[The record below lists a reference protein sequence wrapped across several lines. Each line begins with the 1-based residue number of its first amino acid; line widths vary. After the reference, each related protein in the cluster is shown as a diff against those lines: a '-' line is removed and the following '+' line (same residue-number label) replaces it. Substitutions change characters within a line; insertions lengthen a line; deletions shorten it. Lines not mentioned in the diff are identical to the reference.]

1 MKLTWFGHS
10 CFKLE
15 SADGVIVFDPSENGR
30 VPGYDALPKV
40 FEADEVLCSHGHGDH
55 NAADLVQLSGKKFG
69 GGIKLVDSWHD
80 EAQGTKRGS
89 NKIAVV
95 ETEGLKVVHM
105 GDIGCELDD
114 VQSAALASADVLMI
128 PVGGFYTVDAK
139 TARSIADKLGAKV
152 VVPMHYRSGER
163 GYDVIATVDEF
174 LTISENVKKYADGV
188 IEITAETEPQ
198 TAHLGYK
205 GKF

>member
-10 CFKLE
+10 CFKME
-15 SADGVIVFDPSENGR
+15 SADGAIVFDPSENGR
-30 VPGYDALPKV
+30 VPGYDALPEV

-55 NAADLVQLSGKKFG
+55 NAAGLVQLTGKKFG
-69 GGIKLVDSWHD
+69 GKITFVDSWHD
-80 EAQGTKRGS
+80 DAQGTKRGS

-105 GDIGCELDD
+105 GDLGCELDEAQAD
-114 VQSAALASADVLMI
+114 ALASPNLLMI
-128 PVGGFYTVDAK
+128 PVGGFYTIDAK
-139 TARSIADKLGAKV
+139 TARGVADKLGARV

-174 LTISENVKKYADGV
+174 LSISQNVKKYPDGV
-188 IEITAETEPQ
+188 IEVTAETEPQ

-205 GKF
+205 GKL

>member
-10 CFKLE
+10 CFKME
-15 SADGVIVFDPSENGR
+15 SADGAVVFDPSENGR
-30 VPGYDALPKV
+30 VPGYDALPEI
-40 FEADEVLCSHGHGDH
+40 FEAEAVLCSHGHGDH
-55 NAADLVQLSGKKFG
+55 NAADLVRLSGKQFG
-69 GGIKLVDSWHD
+69 GKVSFVDSWHD

-95 ETEGLKVVHM
+95 EAEGLKVVHM
-105 GDIGCELDD
+105 GDIGCELDGE
-114 VQSAALASADVLMI
+114 QTAALASPDVLMI

-139 TARSIADKLGAKV
+139 TARCIADKLGAKV
-152 VVPMHYRSGER
+152 VIPMHYRSGER

-174 LTISENVKKYADGV
+174 LAISENVTQYPEGV
-188 IEITAETEPQ
+188 IEITADTEAQ

-205 GKF
+205 GKL

>member
-30 VPGYDALPKV
+30 VPGYDALPEV
-40 FEADEVLCSHGHGDH
+40 FEADAVLCSHGHGDH
-55 NAADLVQLSGKKFG
+55 NAAGLVQLSGKAFG
-69 GGIKLVDSWHD
+69 GKISFVDSWHD
-80 EAQGTKRGS
+80 DAQGTKRGS

-105 GDIGCELDD
+105 GDIGCELNGE
-114 VQSAALASADVLMI
+114 QAAALNAPDLLMI

-139 TARSIADKLGAKV
+139 TARAIADKLGAKI

-174 LTISENVKKYADGV
+174 LEMSDNVRKYADGC
-188 IEITAETEPQ
+188 IEVTANTEAQ

-205 GKF
+205 GSF

>member
-15 SADGVIVFDPSENGR
+15 STDGVVVFDPAENGR
-30 VPGYDALPKV
+30 VPGYDALPEV
-40 FEADEVLCSHGHGDH
+40 FEADKVLCSHGHGDH
-55 NAADLVQLSGKKFG
+55 NAADLVQLSGKEFVGKVT
-69 GGIKLVDSWHD
+69 LVDSWHD
-80 EAQGTKRGS
+80 EAQGSKRGS

-114 VQSAALASADVLMI
+114 SQTAVLASPDLLMI

-139 TARSIADKLGAKV
+139 TARGIADKLGAKV

-174 LTISENVKKYADGV
+174 LNISDNVKKYPEGT
-188 IEITAETEPQ
+188 IEVTAATEPQ

-205 GKF
+205 GNF

>member
-15 SADGVIVFDPSENGR
+15 TADGTIVFDPSENGR
-30 VPGYDALPKV
+30 VPGYDALPEV
-40 FEADEVLCSHGHGDH
+40 FEAEAVLCSHGHGDH
-55 NAADLVQLSGKKFG
+55 NAADLVQLSGKQFG
-69 GGIKLVDSWHD
+69 GKITLVDSWHD

-89 NKIAVV
+89 NKIAAV
-95 ETEGLKVVHM
+95 EAEGLKVVHM

-114 VQSAALASADVLMI
+114 DQVAALASPDVLMI

-139 TARSIADKLGAKV
+139 TARGIADKLGAKV
-152 VVPMHYRSGER
+152 VVPMHYRSGKR

-174 LTISENVKKYADGV
+174 LDISANVKEYPAGV

-205 GKF
+205 GTL